1 MKKRK
6 LADWLWLLPRG
17 IMALGFF
24 LFVLQFLILGVIH
37 HSPHGEVRDR
47 PYFVPRRIEDAA
59 EVGDRIYIL
68 YHDSGAVNV
77 YDSQGQFQW
86 AISIPWHDH
95 DSDVRLRVGESL
107 FLYQR
112 RYDVYQFDRET
123 GELLSSFSWE
133 GNEERF
139 PDERAPREER
149 EASEREPGSGV
160 YNDLSVYR
168 VGEDGEFY
176 PLIRRSGWVRLLYF
190 GTAWILAFFGM
201 LGTIPAHLAI
211 NKNKGT
217 AHE

>member
-1 MKKRK
+1 MKNWK
-6 LADWLWLLPRG
+6 LADWLRLLPLG
-17 IMALGFF
+17 IYVLGIS
-24 LFVLQFLILGVIH
+24 LFGLQFLILGVIH
-37 HSPHGEVRDR
+37 HSHHGEVRDQ

-68 YHDSGAVNV
+68 YQDSGAVNV

-112 RYDVYQFDRET
+112 RYDVYEFDRET

-139 PDERAPREER
+139 PDERAPREEKG
-149 EASEREPGSGV
+149 ESGWEPGSAIC
-160 YNDLSVYR
+160 NDLSVYR
-168 VGEDGEFY
+168 VGEDGKFD

-190 GTAWILAFFGM
+190 GTAWIIMFFGM
-201 LGTIPAHLAI
+201 AGVGAAGFVHP
-211 NKNKGT
+211 KKS
-217 AHE
+217 